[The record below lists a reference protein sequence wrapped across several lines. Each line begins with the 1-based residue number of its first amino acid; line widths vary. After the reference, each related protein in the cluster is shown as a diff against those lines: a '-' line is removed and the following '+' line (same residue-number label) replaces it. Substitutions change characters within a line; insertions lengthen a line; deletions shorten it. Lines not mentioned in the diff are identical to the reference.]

1 MKMKQLLSAL
11 LAFAVLFS
19 ALTACG
25 SVTEDEVDNPG
36 ADVAT
41 DSGNDTAIYVDRTN
55 IYAYDD
61 DAPSLYEAFSQWFKV
76 GTAMNPSDLVEG
88 TEEYEILVKQYNI
101 FTLENGSKP
110 DAMHPSE
117 NVYNFTQL
125 EQLVE
130 FANEYDKSVRGHTLV
145 WHSQCPDWF
154 FYDDEGNTVSA
165 DVLVERL
172 IEHVTTI
179 VSHFKGEVDV
189 WDVVNEVLGD
199 SGGLRDSMWY
209 QIIGD
214 YDGDG
219 DSYDYIEIAFTA
231 AHEADPDARL
241 IINDYSLESSES
253 KAISMY
259 MMVKSMLEEGI
270 PIDGIG
276 LQMHVDYTLDVDTVR
291 SNIEILLKLRN
302 IDPDFVIEI
311 TELDMSCFT
320 WSDTSTEVELTDEF
334 VSQFDAK
341 YTELFELFIELAEE
355 GCLDSVVF
363 WGYNDGAT
371 WLNSYPVSGRTN
383 HPLLIDEDYKLKS
396 AYWSLIDL
404 AQSKS

>member
-1 MKMKQLLSAL
+1 MKMKQLLSVL
-11 LAFAVLFS
+11 LAFAILFS

-25 SVTEDEVDNPG
+25 STSDEPDSTAGTTSSTEATEEVVT
-36 ADVAT
+36 
-41 DSGNDTAIYVDRTN
+41 VDRDNT
-55 IYAYDD
+55 YAYDE

-76 GTAMNPSDLVEG
+76 GTAMNPSDLEEG
-88 TEEYEILVKQYNI
+88 TEEFEILVKQYNV

-117 NVYNFTQL
+117 DVYNFDAL
-125 EQLVE
+125 DQLVE
-130 FANEYDKSVRGHTLV
+130 FANEYDKTVRGHTLI

-165 DVLVERL
+165 EVLIERL

-179 VSHFKGEVDV
+179 VSHYKGEVDV
-189 WDVVNEVLGD
+189 WDVCNEVLGD

-219 DSYDYIEIAFTA
+219 DSYDYIEIAFVA

-259 MMVKSMLEEGI
+259 MMVKSMLEQGI

-276 LQMHVDYTLDVDTVR
+276 LQMHVDYTIDVDTVR
-291 SNIEILLKLRN
+291 SNIDILLKLRN
-302 IDPDFVIEI
+302 IDPDFVIEV

-320 WSDTSTEVELTDEF
+320 WDDTSTEVELTDEF
-334 VSQFDAK
+334 VEQFDTK

-355 GCLDSVVF
+355 GVLDSVVM
-363 WGYNDGAT
+363 WGYNDGMS

-383 HPLLIDEDYKLKS
+383 YPLLIDRDYKLKS
-396 AYWSLIDL
+396 TYWSLIDL
-404 AQSKS
+404 AASKS